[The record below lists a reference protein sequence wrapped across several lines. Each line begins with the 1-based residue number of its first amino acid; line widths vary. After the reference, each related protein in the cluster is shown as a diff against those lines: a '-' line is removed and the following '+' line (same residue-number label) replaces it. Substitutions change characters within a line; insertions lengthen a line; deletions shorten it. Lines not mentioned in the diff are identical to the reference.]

1 MSSYFKN
8 FLKNVGKSVGNPKGN
23 LADFQHASKL
33 YVKSN
38 YRLAPRQKFLY
49 HVIFNIHPIVLSKA
63 SFLKKNQT
71 ALNMIVKSTDLPKFK
86 IQTDAVH
93 QYNRKKQVHTR
104 LEYEPINIVMHDD
117 NLGLSTSLWATYY
130 GYHFADS
137 SHGPSIGSIPN
148 VGSSRAGGPALG
160 GILGAGINLV
170 KKFLGKGTQANTTGN
185 TDPGIPAAYL
195 RNTYRGEDFN
205 KFRFGLDNGSSVPFF
220 TSIQIFQMSRKT
232 FQCFTLINPKIVS
245 WQHDNLNNEDGATP
259 TANTMSVIYEA
270 VVYSVG
276 KVKSGNPSTFGVE
289 YYDRSPSPLSLAGGG
304 GGGLF
309 GTLAGA
315 GEILGDLSSVD
326 VFSVEGAFKLFGTL
340 KKGANLIKNAK
351 KLTKEGIRQELF
363 GAVKSAFGFSG
374 VGDNEFAKKNGRGQT
389 QTTNALAPRELGN
402 TNSLTGDQQALIRNT
417 PGALDSLVRL
427 STKAGVA
434 PAGPAATSLVLT
446 LLSNGRN
453 GKVNALA
460 QKVYTGITQ

>member
-8 FLKNVGKSVGNPKGN
+8 FLKNVGKSIGNPKGN

-49 HVIFNIHPIVLSKA
+49 HVIFNIHPNVLAKS

-93 QYNRKKQVHTR
+93 QYNRKKQVHTK
-104 LEYEPINIVMHDD
+104 LEYDPVNIVLHDD
-117 NLGLSTSLWATYY
+117 NLGLSTNLWATYY

-137 SHGPSIGSIPN
+137 SHGFSSGSIPN
-148 VGSSRAGGPALG
+148 VGSSQLGGGFMG

-170 KKFLGKGTQANTTGN
+170 KKFLGKSTTANSTGS
-185 TDPGIPAAYL
+185 TSPSVPAAYL
-195 RNTYRGEDFN
+195 RNTYQGEEFN
-205 KFRFGLDNGSSVPFF
+205 KYRFGLDNNSDAPFF
-220 TSIQIFQMSRKT
+220 TTIQIFQMSRKT
-232 FQCFTLINPKIVS
+232 FQCFTLINPKIIS

-259 TANTMSVIYEA
+259 TANTMTVIYEA
-270 VVYSVG
+270 VVYGVG
-276 KVKSGNPSTFGVE
+276 KVKSGNPATFGVE
-289 YYDRSPSPLSLAGGG
+289 YYDRTPSPLSLAGGG

-309 GTLAGA
+309 GTLSGA
-315 GEILGDLSSVD
+315 GEILGDLSSAET
-326 VFSVEGAFKLFGTL
+326 FSNPFKLFGTL
-340 KKGANLIKNAK
+340 KKGVNLIKNAK

-363 GAVKSAFGFSG
+363 GAVKGAFGFSG
-374 VGDNEFAKKNGRGQT
+374 VGDNEFAKKNGRGQK
-389 QTTNALAPRELGN
+389 QTTNALAPKELGN
-402 TNSLTGDQQALIRNT
+402 VNSLTGEQQALIRNT
-417 PGALDSLVRL
+417 PGAVDSLVRL

-434 PAGPAATSLVLT
+434 PAGPAATSLVLS
-446 LLSNGRN
+446 LLASGRN

-460 QKVYTGITQ
+460 QKVYTGIKG